1 MKTLFIGNSLKIL
14 IECILSQSCFGENK
28 IYICSNLIYMKG
40 NLYLIPTFLGSD
52 NPSEVFPEL
61 NREIVRNI
69 KYYVVEE
76 ERTARRFLKK
86 LVPEIV
92 IDSLSLKL
100 LNEHSKPKEIED
112 YLIPCETESMGL
124 LSEAGVPCVAD
135 PGALVVQ
142 MAHKKGIN
150 VIPLV
155 GPSSIIMALMASG
168 MNGQNFAFNG
178 YLPIPKNER
187 QKMIKFFEKRSYA
200 ENQSQLFIEAPY
212 RNLQLLDD
220 IIASCESQTM
230 LCIACDITLPT
241 QLIKTM
247 PVGEW
252 KKQIPEI
259 HKRPA
264 IFVLKKS

>member
-1 MKTLFIGNSLKIL
+1 
-14 IECILSQSCFGENK
+14 
-28 IYICSNLIYMKG
+28 MKG
-40 NLYLIPTFLGSD
+40 SLYLIPSFLGSE
-52 NPSEVFPEL
+52 NPNEVFPEL

-69 KYYVVEE
+69 SHFIVEE

-86 LVPEIV
+86 LIPEIV

-100 LNEHSKPKEIED
+100 LNEHSKPQDIDD
-112 YLIPCETESMGL
+112 YLRPCEHSSIGL

-135 PGALVVQ
+135 PGAMVVQ
-142 MAHKKGIN
+142 MAHKKGIQ

-155 GPSSIIMALMASG
+155 GPSSVIMALMASG

-178 YLPIPKNER
+178 YLPIPKTER
-187 QKMIKFFEKRSYA
+187 QKMLKFFEKRSFS

-212 RNLQLLDD
+212 RNKQLLDD
-220 IIASCESQTM
+220 VIVACESQTM
-230 LCIACDITLPT
+230 LCVACDITLPT

-247 PVGEW
+247 SVGEW
-252 KKQIPEI
+252 KSQLPDI

-264 IFVLKKS
+264 IFILKKG